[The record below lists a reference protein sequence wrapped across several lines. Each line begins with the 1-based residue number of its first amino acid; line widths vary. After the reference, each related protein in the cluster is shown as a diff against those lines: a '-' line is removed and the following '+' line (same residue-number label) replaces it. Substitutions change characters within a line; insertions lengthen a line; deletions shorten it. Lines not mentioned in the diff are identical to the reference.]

1 VRDAF
6 TDANGHSYSNCG
18 DFGDAYSNRNSYGN
32 SYGDVHAY
40 THEPAEG

>member
-6 TDANGHSYSNCG
+6 TDANGHSHSNCG
-18 DFGDAYSNRNSYGN
+18 DFGDAYSN